1 MTDDKPALAQ
11 TPTQMAFKIQ
21 EIEIKLA
28 ELEKLVEKLEQNKN
42 GKKTKTNN
50 K

>member
-1 MTDDKPALAQ
+1 MTDEKPQLAQ
-11 TPTQMAFKIQ
+11 TPTQMAFKLQ

-28 ELEKLVEKLEQNKN
+28 EMAKTIDKLEKEAH
-42 GKKTKTNN
+42 GKRTKKNN